1 MEVPPNSGET
11 NTAQAAQCARRQCG
25 QWQTCHGCVRD
36 TGTVNFTAPHR
47 QLPLR
52 RSEDDEDEGGEY
64 EAVVAVAMV
73 A

>member
-1 MEVPPNSGET
+1 MRT
-11 NTAQAAQCARRQCG
+11 